1 MVLKC
6 DDDDKWILTNE
17 VYRNHMDALTE
28 FAMSFNAD
36 GLDDSSHVLMTFVS
50 QRSPGGSEPRNRQ
63 RSQDDSG
70 NYGQVRHTH
79 HESSKMNIFG
89 KNRILFLTFIRF
101 RDLPPDPTECGCLKT
116 LVRDKIL

>member
-1 MVLKC
+1 
-6 DDDDKWILTNE
+6 
-17 VYRNHMDALTE
+17 MDALTE

-116 LVRDKIL
+116 LVRDKILRLEIFLD